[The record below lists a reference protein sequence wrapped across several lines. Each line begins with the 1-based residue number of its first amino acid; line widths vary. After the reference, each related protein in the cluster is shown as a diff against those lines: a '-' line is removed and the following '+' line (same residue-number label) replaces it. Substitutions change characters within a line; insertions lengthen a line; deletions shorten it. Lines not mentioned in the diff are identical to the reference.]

1 MLLGLHSLL
10 FLTKVKAAA
19 ASMSINFARMTPYT
33 KGFFAAGKTA
43 TCSLAILFVS
53 DWPPWME
60 VCRASLEQKRP
71 YTHG

>member
-10 FLTKVKAAA
+10 FQTKVKAAA
-19 ASMSINFARMTPYT
+19 ASKTINFA
-33 KGFFAAGKTA
+33 
-43 TCSLAILFVS
+43 LFVS

-60 VCRASLEQKRP
+60 VCRASLERKRP